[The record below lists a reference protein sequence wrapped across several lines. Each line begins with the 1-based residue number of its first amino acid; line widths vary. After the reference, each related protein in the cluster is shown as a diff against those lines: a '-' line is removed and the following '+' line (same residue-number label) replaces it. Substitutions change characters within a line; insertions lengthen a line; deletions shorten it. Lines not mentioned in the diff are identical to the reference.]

1 MKIFTSCVSQ
11 KNGDIIADIS
21 KIKHPNLHE
30 TFYEWLEVSK
40 GTTPARDVYKGSQWE
55 IIKQVDK
62 LADTYICS
70 AGYGRLQM
78 DTLIVP
84 YSITFSSAYENNN
97 HLLIPKFDSTQKEA
111 NQEWWL
117 YLTFNDKVH
126 NPYEKDETYI
136 ITVNPQYIDAF
147 GLTFD
152 EFRGKDNVII
162 LTEYKL
168 GRLAKWLKT
177 GVNNLNVTF
186 TKWLLENEP
195 QIKSNTELQLLV
207 TELDKKYGEDI
218 YQKRNKC
225 DDDFIKNHIKNG
237 GNLNQ
242 LRNIGYSCSTKRF
255 NLIK

>member
-1 MKIFTSCVSQ
+1 
-11 KNGDIIADIS
+11 
-21 KIKHPNLHE
+21 
-30 TFYEWLEVSK
+30 
-40 GTTPARDVYKGSQWE
+40 
-55 IIKQVDK
+55 
-62 LADTYICS
+62 
-70 AGYGRLQM
+70 
-78 DTLIVP
+78 
-84 YSITFSSAYENNN
+84 
-97 HLLIPKFDSTQKEA
+97 LIPKFDSTQKEA